1 MVLRRLSKILHTSS
15 ATNPATLW
23 LYSFPTLS
31 DGRKWQRLAALDVG
45 MREPLNRHPPLTKEP
60 YNPQCIHLQ
69 HLSPSRLLR
78 QVKRNPFKRRRS
90 KHKGT
95 VLGPYRERL
104 RRTRSSVTTR
114 SQTAIDGLVA
124 QTQESCFMFA
134 TSLMSLHIPYL
145 DCETRA
151 T

>member
-60 YNPQCIHLQ
+60 YNSRCIHLQ

-78 QVKRNPFKRRRS
+78 QVKRNPFKGGDQS
-90 KHKGT
+90 TKAQCWDHT
-95 VLGPYRERL
+95 ERGYGAHDHL
-104 RRTRSSVTTR
+104 
-114 SQTAIDGLVA
+114 SQPGRKRPLIGSDAGVVFHVCNIAYELTHTIFRL
-124 QTQESCFMFA
+124 
-134 TSLMSLHIPYL
+134 
-145 DCETRA
+145 
-151 T
+151 